1 MVPCSHEEVDTR
13 IFVHARHAVMEGSE
27 TVMIKAND
35 TDVIVIAIYILSS
48 LQELGLQKLCIAF
61 GQGAHLKWIP
71 IHEIVPVIGPEK
83 TSGILFFHAFTGCDV
98 VSSFRGKGKKSAWQ
112 TWNVCNDDVSKIFK
126 KLSKYPP
133 TVEDEDIKIVEKF
146 IVTLYDRSSNAV
158 CVNDARLELFARK
171 QRSYQSIPPTRAA
184 LACAAFEAC
193 HIPGLM
199 YMESSISMPTRNS
212 KVLEIGDRY

>member
-1 MVPCSHEEVDTR
+1 MTANILCS
-13 IFVHARHAVMEGSE
+13 
-27 TVMIKAND
+27 TV
-35 TDVIVIAIYILSS
+35 YILSS
-48 LQELGLQKLCIAF
+48 LQELGLQKLWIVF

-133 TVEDEDIKIVEKF
+133 TVEDEDIEIVEKF

-158 CVNDARLELFARK
+158 CVMMHD
-171 QRSYQSIPPTRAA
+171 
-184 LACAAFEAC
+184 
-193 HIPGLM
+193 
-199 YMESSISMPTRNS
+199 
-212 KVLEIGDRY
+212 